1 MNNNDNLKNIHKSI
15 NEIIIMLDSILSS
28 LEDGNNYLFKSL
40 LEAQDI
46 LKNGPE
52 NYMNFLK
59 KGSSDKPINLLKS
72 AGIDLSNKKTIQ
84 VSIDKFNSLLQE
96 LEKLTNN

>member
-1 MNNNDNLKNIHKSI
+1 MQAQVKEWGNSQGIRLSK
-15 NEIIIMLDSILSS
+15 EI
-28 LEDGNNYLFKSL
+28 
-40 LEAQDI
+40 
-46 LKNGPE
+46 
-52 NYMNFLK
+52 
-59 KGSSDKPINLLKS
+59 LKS

>member
-1 MNNNDNLKNIHKSI
+1 
-15 NEIIIMLDSILSS
+15 
-28 LEDGNNYLFKSL
+28 
-40 LEAQDI
+40 
-46 LKNGPE
+46 
-52 NYMNFLK
+52 MNFLK

-72 AGIDLSNKKTIQ
+72 AGIDLSSGKSIQ